1 MIQANTVITGDS
13 LTVLRDMEADSVDM
27 VITDPPYGVDYQS
40 ARKDKA
46 RRFAKIANDKAPFV
60 WWIYDAARVL
70 KHGGGVLCFT
80 RWDVQQVFIDA
91 LRLAGLTVKSVIV
104 WDKKAHGMGDL
115 KGSFAPRYEAI
126 IFAVKGR
133 YELPG
138 KRPDDLIACAK
149 VGNQRLAHPN
159 EKPVELLDQLIVA
172 TTVRGALILD
182 PFAGSGSTLVAAAKN
197 CRQYVGIEIDEQY
210 SKLAAARI
218 AKCNQTNN
226 FFTKCRKCRRPT

>member
-27 VITDPPYGVDYQS
+27 VITDPPYGIDYQS
-40 ARKDKA
+40 GRKEKA
-46 RRFAKIANDKAPFV
+46 SRLAKIANDKAPFI
-60 WWIYDAARVL
+60 WWIYDAARVV
-70 KHGGGVLCFT
+70 KRGGGVLCFT

-126 IFAVKGR
+126 IFATKGR

-149 VGNQRLAHPN
+149 VGNQSLTPPN
-159 EKPVELLDQLIVA
+159 EKPVALLEQLIEA
-172 TTVRGALILD
+172 TTIPGALILD
-182 PFAGSGSTLVAAAKN
+182 PFAGSGSTLAAAAKTG
-197 CRQYVGIEIDEQY
+197 RQYIGIEIDEQY
-210 SKLAAARI
+210 SKLAAAR
-218 AKCNQTNN
+218 AAEHHQKGET
-226 FFTKCRKCRRPT
+226 T